1 MSLLYQISYKVN
13 LNRKTKIREV
23 KSATLHPE
31 AIFLYRVV
39 SGVKGQKQKK
49 EGNYRKINTL
59 HKVIA
64 SRSVEDWKNRYK

>member
-39 SGVKGQKQKK
+39 SGVKG
-49 EGNYRKINTL
+49 
-59 HKVIA
+59 
-64 SRSVEDWKNRYK
+64 